1 MKTLAIVATYNEAEN
16 IRKLAAEIFRVRPE
30 MNLLIIDDNSPDGT
44 GRIADEMQAEDER
57 ITVIHRGGKLGL
69 GSASI
74 EGLKYAIKKD
84 YDFALVMDGDF
95 SHDPKYIP
103 AMIEVSAGADV
114 VVGSRYVPGGGSVN
128 WGATRK
134 AASRLINFFS
144 RFILGIKAHDTS
156 GAFRLY
162 RISKLKDVGLDRIL
176 SRGYSFQEEM
186 LLRCQK
192 AGLSITE
199 VPIVF
204 VDRKTGTSKLSLIE
218 IARSMLTLVKLLF
231 LSLLGRI

>member
-16 IRKLAAEIFRVRPE
+16 IGKLAAETFRVRPE

-44 GRIADEMQAEDER
+44 GRIADEMQAADKR
-57 ITVIHRGGKLGL
+57 VTVIHRGGKLGL
-69 GSASI
+69 GSAII
-74 EGLKYAIKKD
+74 EGLKYAIEKD
-84 YDFALVMDGDF
+84 YDFALVMDADF

-103 AMIEVSAGADV
+103 AMLDASPAADV
-114 VVGSRYVPGGGSVN
+114 VVGSRYIPGGGSVN
-128 WGATRK
+128 WGAARK
-134 AASRLINFFS
+134 AASWLVNSFS
-144 RFILGIKAHDTS
+144 RFILGVKAHDCS

-162 RISKLKDVGLDRIL
+162 RISKLKGVALDKIL
-176 SRGYSFQEEM
+176 SKGYSFQEEM

-192 AGLSITE
+192 AGLLITE

-218 IARSMLTLVKLLF
+218 IARSMLTLVRLLF
-231 LSLLGRI
+231 LSILGRI